1 MRTLSSNGI
10 SRSPATRTTNDSLT
24 TILRLSNDFR
34 LSTAHPRHRPAPRSH
49 QVLIGNFQ
57 DFWRFLG
64 GERSF
69 DISTHGG
76 RLLPR
81 AGVISE
87 AWRVSFVP
95 VEVSPP
101 VDGFG
106 GCSNKNIILYC
117 VEIAP
122 AVGLFFRSAR
132 AVSFCFGGVVSGSF
146 CCG

>member
-1 MRTLSSNGI
+1 MTRTLSSNAI
-10 SRSPATRTTNDSLT
+10 SRTPATRTTNDSLT

-34 LSTAHPRHRPAPRSH
+34 LSTARPRRRPAPRSH

-81 AGVISE
+81 AGVISGGG
-87 AWRVSFVP
+87 VSTCGRFRR
-95 VEVSPP
+95 SLRL
-101 VDGFG
+101 
-106 GCSNKNIILYC
+106 SYKNIILFVWRSLRRSVC
-117 VEIAP
+117 FSDRR
-122 AVGLFFRSAR
+122 GRSLF
-132 AVSFCFGGVVSGSF
+132 VLV
-146 CCG
+146 